1 MHNNTIFTHIK
12 YQNIEI
18 KNYLN
23 DNYSY
28 IFQYITHVYPH
39 PDLSTTHQIQND
51 HKVKQCTV
59 CVDSKWPPAYK
70 EENDMAT
77 KISISKKN
85 LLTNPLEIVKNMFT

>member
-1 MHNNTIFTHIK
+1 MHNNNTIFTHIK

-23 DNYSY
+23 DNYS
-28 IFQYITHVYPH
+28 ISCIYPH

-51 HKVKQCTV
+51 HKVKQYTI
-59 CVDSKWPPAYK
+59 CVDSKLSPAYK

>member
-1 MHNNTIFTHIK
+1 MHNNNTIFTHIK

-23 DNYSY
+23 DNYSC
-28 IFQYITHVYPH
+28 IYPH

-59 CVDSKWPPAYK
+59 CVDSKWPPSYK